1 MGAYENIVSTII
13 SGLAQDSVI
22 DPIIKSL
29 TEEEI
34 CNFLDEILM
43 NCEIT
48 PTNIPPRKVL
58 WIRLKV
64 MEQIY
69 WKLALASAPMYH
81 ISVDGLT
88 TKRETRFEH

>member
-1 MGAYENIVSTII
+1 MGAYESIVSTIM

-48 PTNIPPRKVL
+48 PTNIPQRKIL

-64 MEQIY
+64 MEQ
-69 WKLALASAPMYH
+69 
-81 ISVDGLT
+81 V
-88 TKRETRFEH
+88 